1 MPVAN
6 RRSGPTV
13 RRFRGVSDTRNP
25 LLHSRRSA
33 RETMNNLGKNSA
45 YVALFSEIGF
55 VLLIVILAGVLG
67 GYWLDQRLGTVP
79 IFALIGFTV
88 GFVSGSVACWR
99 LIARFLAQMDEED
112 KN

>member
-1 MPVAN
+1 
-6 RRSGPTV
+6 
-13 RRFRGVSDTRNP
+13 
-25 LLHSRRSA
+25 
-33 RETMNNLGKNSA
+33 MNTGFGA
-45 YVALFSEIGF
+45 YFALFSEIGM
-55 VLLIVILAGVLG
+55 VLLVTTLAGVAA

-99 LIARFLAQMDEED
+99 LIARFLARMDEED